1 MRKLVQGIVEFRR
14 KRRPDYA
21 EAFARLALR
30 QKPDALYIACSD
42 SRVQAFRRDGW
53 ISRLVSEGMMQG
65 NDLRQV
71 IYLIPGFKETAALT
85 FTAERRRFDEYVAV
99 FDAAAEKT
107 QGARAAPLSF
117 LGIDLGETV
126 RATVVGAFIGACIGL
141 LKKLRS
147 RRNA

>member
-1 MRKLVQGIVEFRR
+1 MKAGGADVRVVDASIRTIQGV
-14 KRRPDYA
+14 PVA
-21 EAFARLALR
+21 
-30 QKPDALYIACSD
+30 
-42 SRVQAFRRDGW
+42 
-53 ISRLVSEGMMQG
+53 RLVSEGMMQG